1 MALANGTSR
10 IACHDLSLHSQTMVE
25 LLKMYIHGIEITRE
39 PIDENKNELLTIKGI
54 GYDFH

>member
-1 MALANGTSR
+1 
-10 IACHDLSLHSQTMVE
+10 MVE